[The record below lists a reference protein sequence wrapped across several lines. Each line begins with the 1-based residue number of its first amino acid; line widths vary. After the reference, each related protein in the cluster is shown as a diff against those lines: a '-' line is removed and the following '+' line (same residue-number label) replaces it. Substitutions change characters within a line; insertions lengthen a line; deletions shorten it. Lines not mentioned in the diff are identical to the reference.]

1 MSEMKKILFCLMTML
16 LLSLTGYA
24 QMSDDKVMEYIK
36 TSLQSGKTQGQI
48 TAQLMQKGVQ
58 IEQIRRIR
66 NKYKSDLSQA
76 GLTKRADAA
85 VEKFAGKANG
95 PVSKDT
101 RRQEMTA

>member
-1 MSEMKKILFCLMTML
+1 MMNDMKKILFCLMTML
-16 LLSLTGYA
+16 LLSLTASA

-36 TSLQSGKTQGQI
+36 TSLQSGKTQGQV

-66 NKYKSDLSQA
+66 NKYKSDIAQA

-85 VEKFAGKANG
+85 VEKFSGKNNA
-95 PVSKDT
+95 PVS
-101 RRQEMTA
+101 RR